1 MPIIG
6 ERCKNL
12 TRLDLIYNELLEIN
26 INHYIHAFKN
36 LDKLTTIEIR
46 VMNMGSCKNLKF
58 QPHIINY
65 LPEEMI
71 KIILDYDREEFMS
84 PKLFDIKKFKKLQYL
99 SLSGCFLDDII
110 QGISETTTQLVELSL
125 INCFVSKNC
134 LYNPVN
140 IFNQFVNLEY
150 ININNEWGI
159 KTPNVLNNILNSSKN
174 IIHCNIMLRPD
185 SNAPDIFIK
194 NWNNLLNLK
203 HLGTRWRINDNIAI
217 KLIKYCNNLRSL
229 DIWSD
234 GIIETDLKKLT
245 ELKNLEY
252 LNYCFA
258 DGVRNESINT
268 IVTISNWKKLKHLIL
283 LNDKDDDVIDDNII
297 GPVPPAVIF
306 DELSKLQYLEE
317 LYVLNM
323 REFQDSSIIA
333 IANSCKN
340 LQKLDMTVCVNI
352 TEAALMSIISLEKLE
367 EIGISHMDGVTDNF
381 IGKLKGLKKVGCEY
395 CKNITD
401 AGIIECIKNCP
412 NLDTLRLYGCNITIE
427 TFTGADEITKNRIN
441 NIELCISYE
450 GFAEA
455 STLKI
460 ESNWL
465 FICPEL
471 RENVK

>member
-1 MPIIG
+1 
-6 ERCKNL
+6 
-12 TRLDLIYNELLEIN
+12 
-26 INHYIHAFKN
+26 
-36 LDKLTTIEIR
+36 
-46 VMNMGSCKNLKF
+46 
-58 QPHIINY
+58 
-65 LPEEMI
+65 MI

-306 DELSKLQYLEE
+306 DELSKLQYLE
-317 LYVLNM
+317 
-323 REFQDSSIIA
+323 DI
-333 IANSCKN
+333 
-340 LQKLDMTVCVNI
+340 CVKY
-352 TEAALMSIISLEKLE
+352 A
-367 EIGISHMDGVTDNF
+367 
-381 IGKLKGLKKVGCEY
+381 
-395 CKNITD
+395 
-401 AGIIECIKNCP
+401 
-412 NLDTLRLYGCNITIE
+412 
-427 TFTGADEITKNRIN
+427 
-441 NIELCISYE
+441 
-450 GFAEA
+450 
-455 STLKI
+455 
-460 ESNWL
+460 
-465 FICPEL
+465 
-471 RENVK
+471 